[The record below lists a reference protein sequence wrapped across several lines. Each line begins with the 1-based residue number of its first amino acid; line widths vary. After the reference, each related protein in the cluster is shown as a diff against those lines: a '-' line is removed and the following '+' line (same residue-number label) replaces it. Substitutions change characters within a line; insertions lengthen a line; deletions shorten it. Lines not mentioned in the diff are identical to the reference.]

1 MKRGLVMLA
10 PILSATLMM
19 IAISEPTD
27 CIDRVPMAIPAPS
40 SMFSDLNEAI
50 DIHQQ
55 TDFFFRAGSV
65 NNLKLVETPVR
76 RGGVA
81 QEFALSSSG
90 ETFVAEGVVFDHFT
104 TPELPLGVCFEVH
117 ENIGDDAAFHQL
129 AVYQNNI
136 LCATRRGAE
145 EERMPDR
152 LTVLASAQ
160 PATYGTPGGNHGL
173 GVSRTA
179 IGVPEPGFNCG
190 QAMVSG
196 SGNVTISIAGIVTS
210 PGAVLVELLGD
221 GEPQARDLFVH
232 ERMVDTQQPLIVGY
246 RANTA
251 GDLKVRVTH
260 RVFGAGA
267 GEPVEFDIVEP
278 SSCHQLPGSSVL
290 ILLSALALRRRRQ
303 LS

>member
-1 MKRGLVMLA
+1 MLL
-10 PILSATLMM
+10 PMLSATLMM

-40 SMFSDLNEAI
+40 SVFGAPNEAI

-65 NNLKLVETPVR
+65 NNLKLVETPTR
-76 RGGVA
+76 RDEVA
-81 QEFALSSSG
+81 QEFPLASSG
-90 ETFVAEGVVFDHFT
+90 ENFVAEGVVFDHFT

-117 ENIGDDAAFHQL
+117 EHAGDDAPFRQL
-129 AVYQNNI
+129 AVYRDNI
-136 LCATRRGAE
+136 LCTTLRGAE
-145 EERMPDR
+145 EERSPDR
-152 LTVLASAQ
+152 PTVVASAE
-160 PATYGTPGGNHGL
+160 PATFGTPGGNNGF

-179 IGVPEPGFNCG
+179 VGVAEPGFNCG

-221 GEPQARDLFVH
+221 GEPQVRDLFVH
-232 ERMVDTQQPLIVGY
+232 ERMIDTQQPLMVGY

-278 SSCHQLPGSSVL
+278 PSCQQLPGASML
-290 ILLSALALRRRRQ
+290 LLLSALVLRRRRQ
-303 LS
+303 LL